1 LGKGLHEAQR
11 TIDAREF
18 AEWMAYDS
26 IEPGEPTRADMQAA
40 LIAATLA
47 NANRDPKKKPAPFE
61 ISDFMLKFHD
71 EVQDT
76 RRMSQ
81 KDIKKRL
88 TIWKQGY
95 TAQRKKKRRV

>member
-1 LGKGLHEAQR
+1 
-11 TIDAREF
+11 
-18 AEWMAYDS
+18 MAYDS

-40 LIAATLA
+40 LIAAMLA
-47 NANRDPKKKPAPFE
+47 NVNRDPKKKPVPFE

-81 KDIKKRL
+81 KDIKQRL
-88 TIWKQGY
+88 TIWKQDY
-95 TAQRKKKRRV
+95 SAHQRKKKRRV